1 MLYIFILFL
10 AAKVTTIYG
19 NHKLIWRFIR
29 HLYLIKPFLVP
40 FKPFFD
46 AKARSQE
53 FKLPPSNSNFY
64 KLLDTQLVQNLDQ
77 FTVEWLI

>member
-19 NHKLIWRFIR
+19 NHKLIKSFIR
-29 HLYLIKPFLVP
+29 LLYLIKPFLVP
-40 FKPFFD
+40 FKPFSY

-53 FKLPPSNSNFY
+53 SKLSSYSNLY
-64 KLLDTQLVQNLDQ
+64 KLDTQLVQNLDQ

>member
-19 NHKLIWRFIR
+19 NHKLIKSFIR
-29 HLYLIKPFLVP
+29 LLYLIKPFLVP
-40 FKPFFD
+40 FKP
-46 AKARSQE
+46 KARSQE
-53 FKLPPSNSNFY
+53 SKLLSSYSNLY
-64 KLLDTQLVQNLDQ
+64 KLDTQLVQNLDQ

>member
-19 NHKLIWRFIR
+19 NHKLIRCFIR
-29 HLYLIKPFLVP
+29 LLYLIKPFLVP
-40 FKPFFD
+40 FKPFSY
-46 AKARSQE
+46 AKARSLE
-53 FKLPPSNSNFY
+53 FKLLFSYPYLY
-64 KLLDTQLVQNLDQ
+64 KLDTQLVQNLDQ

>member
-19 NHKLIWRFIR
+19 NHKLIRCFIR
-29 HLYLIKPFLVP
+29 LLYLIKPFLVP
-40 FKPFFD
+40 FKPFSY
-46 AKARSQE
+46 AKARSQK
-53 FKLPPSNSNFY
+53 FKLLSSYPFLH
-64 KLLDTQLVQNLDQ
+64 KLDTQLVQNLDQ

>member
-19 NHKLIWRFIR
+19 SHKLIKSFIR
-29 HLYLIKPFLVP
+29 LLYLIKPFLVP
-40 FKPFFD
+40 FKPFSY
-46 AKARSQE
+46 AKARSQK
-53 FKLPPSNSNFY
+53 FKLLSSYPY
-64 KLLDTQLVQNLDQ
+64 LHKLDTQLVQNLDQ

>member
-19 NHKLIWRFIR
+19 NHKLIKSFIR
-29 HLYLIKPFLVP
+29 LLYLIKPFLVP
-40 FKPFFD
+40 FKPFSY

-53 FKLPPSNSNFY
+53 SKLPSYSNLY
-64 KLLDTQLVQNLDQ
+64 KSDTQLVQNLDE

>member
-19 NHKLIWRFIR
+19 NHKLIKSFIR
-29 HLYLIKPFLVP
+29 LLYLIKPFSY
-40 FKPFFD
+40 

-53 FKLPPSNSNFY
+53 SKLPSSYSNLY
-64 KLLDTQLVQNLDQ
+64 ILDTQLVQNLDQ

>member
-19 NHKLIWRFIR
+19 NHKLIKSFIR
-29 HLYLIKPFLVP
+29 LLYLIKPFLVP
-40 FKPFFD
+40 FKPFSYE
-46 AKARSQE
+46 KQEARS
-53 FKLPPSNSNFY
+53 PNSPLLTFY
-64 KLLDTQLVQNLDQ
+64 HYKLDTQLVQNLDQ

>member
-19 NHKLIWRFIR
+19 SHKLIKSFIR
-29 HLYLIKPFLVP
+29 LLYLIKPFLVP
-40 FKPFFD
+40 FKPFSY

-53 FKLPPSNSNFY
+53 SKLPSSTPIY
-64 KLLDTQLVQNLDQ
+64 KLDTQLVQNLDE

>member
-19 NHKLIWRFIR
+19 NHKLIWSLIR
-29 HLYLIKPFLVP
+29 LLYLIKPFLVP
-40 FKPFFD
+40 FKPFFY

-53 FKLPPSNSNFY
+53 LKLPLSNSNLY
-64 KLLDTQLVQNLDQ
+64 KLLDTQLVQNLNQ

>member
-19 NHKLIWRFIR
+19 NHKLIRCFIR
-29 HLYLIKPFLVP
+29 LLYLIKPFLVP
-40 FKPFFD
+40 FKPFSY
-46 AKARSQE
+46 AKARSLE
-53 FKLPPSNSNFY
+53 IKLPPSNSNLY
-64 KLLDTQLVQNLDQ
+64 KLLDTQLVQNLNQ

>member
-19 NHKLIWRFIR
+19 NHKLIWSLIPL
-29 HLYLIKPFLVP
+29 LYLIKPFLVP

-53 FKLPPSNSNFY
+53 FKLPPSYPYLY
-64 KLLDTQLVQNLDQ
+64 KLDTQLVQNLDQ